1 MTYAIPL
8 NHELSVELVIHAL
21 AEIGKYPKACQSCPV
36 RKQCGGQCS
45 QLAEAVSRMYEE
57 GRLLLPEFVPAT
69 EEVVVA
75 EKKVAGGPSNVVHVD
90 FKKRCLV
97 DENSVA

>member
-21 AEIGKYPKACQSCPV
+21 AEVGKYPKACQSCPV

-57 GRLLLPEFVPAT
+57 GRLLLPEFVP
-69 EEVVVA
+69 EEVVVP
-75 EKKVAGGPSNVVHVD
+75 EKKVIGGPTNVVYVD
-90 FKKRCLV
+90 FKKRCRV
-97 DENSVA
+97 DEGSVA